1 MAFEFSS
8 VILSTFVGMFGVVIG
23 AVISNYFNQ
32 KIARQSA
39 IKDLIFKKRIEY
51 FEKLLDC
58 IEKNIALYK
67 NSVNVLEKN
76 SDKKNVG
83 KILNK
88 MKKDRKKWEI
98 LNSPLYLDVKPISIK
113 IMQFVDVEKKI
124 FSHFEN
130 LKIQKISKEKFVA
143 SLNLQLL
150 QLRTIA
156 GELVCVLR
164 RKLRTEI

>member
-1 MAFEFSS
+1 
-8 VILSTFVGMFGVVIG
+8 
-23 AVISNYFNQ
+23 
-32 KIARQSA
+32 
-39 IKDLIFKKRIEY
+39 
-51 FEKLLDC
+51 
-58 IEKNIALYK
+58 
-67 NSVNVLEKN
+67 VNVLEKN

-88 MKKDRKKWEI
+88 MKKDRKKFEI